1 MGCGACRK
9 PRVIRT
15 PSPASSSKGSIVPK
29 PSGGTIRRTTGSG
42 DQRSRITGL
51 TYVPK

>member
-15 PSPASSSKGSIVPK
+15 PSQKSSSSGTVVPK
-29 PSGGTIRRTTGSG
+29 PSGGTIRRTGGSG